1 MIIPNT
7 KRHPNNTKTDQLPI
21 SEVITGLP
29 RPYHHTLSKKHQH
42 LKIKW
47 VKKSKKRPPKKNK
60 KKENGTLAGAR
71 TRVFKLKGA
80 PKLFGPAACFFSF
93 FGEKFHRVTHGA
105 CTCDRHAAGSA
116 PPNLDYNVPQTCPC
130 TWNPELWLAVRFSKR
145 CVPAKK

>member
-60 KKENGTLAGAR
+60 KKENGTLAGTR

-105 CTCDRHAAGSA
+105 CTRVTDTRQAAR
-116 PPNLDYNVPQTCPC
+116 PQTWIIMYPK
-130 TWNPELWLAVRFSKR
+130 P
-145 CVPAKK
+145 VPAHGTQSCG